1 MYMTDVDNHIPHST
15 VFRRCTMWDQGHQVT
30 KAAALVAGG
39 AVIGAGIGLLF
50 APQAGAETRR
60 DVGRYAKKAQVQA
73 TRWSRTVRSSVKD
86 AMDRRK
92 AVAQKDE
99 HKPLVEAV

>member
-1 MYMTDVDNHIPHST
+1 
-15 VFRRCTMWDQGHQVT
+15 
-30 KAAALVAGG
+30 
-39 AVIGAGIGLLF
+39 LLF

-73 TRWSRTVRSSVKD
+73 TRWSRTVRSGVKD

-92 AVAQKDE
+92 AVVQKDE
-99 HKPLVEAV
+99 HTPLVEAV

>member
-1 MYMTDVDNHIPHST
+1 MSDPG
-15 VFRRCTMWDQGHQVT
+15 QQVA
-30 KAAALVAGG
+30 KVAALVAGG

-60 DVGRYAKKAQVQA
+60 EVGRYAKKAQVQA
-73 TRWSRTVRSSVKD
+73 TRWSRTVRSGVKE

-92 AVAQKDE
+92 AVTQKDE
-99 HKPLVEAV
+99 QKPLIEAV

>member
-1 MYMTDVDNHIPHST
+1 MSDSG
-15 VFRRCTMWDQGHQVT
+15 RQ
-30 KAAALVAGG
+30 AAKVAVLVAGG

-60 DVGRYAKKAQVQA
+60 EVGRYAKKAQVQA
-73 TRWSRTVRSSVKD
+73 TRWSRTVRSGVKE

-92 AVAQKDE
+92 AVTQKDE
-99 HKPLVEAV
+99 HKPLIEAV